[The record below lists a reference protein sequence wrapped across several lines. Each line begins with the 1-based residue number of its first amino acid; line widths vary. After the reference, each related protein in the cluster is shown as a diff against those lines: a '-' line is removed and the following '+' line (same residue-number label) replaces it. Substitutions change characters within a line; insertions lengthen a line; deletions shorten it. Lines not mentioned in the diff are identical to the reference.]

1 MKEAPDTRIENR
13 GGVLRRL
20 VFGTG
25 SGDRAE
31 TGEDASFG
39 GDWSSKPNASG
50 QVGHLSDVWAGPVPP
65 NSYKAP
71 PQTSRPCKLPGSNEV
86 HHDINLSPLVAEA
99 DSLRLR
105 G

>member
-1 MKEAPDTRIENR
+1 LKEAPDTRIENR

-39 GDWSSKPNASG
+39 GDWSSKPNASS

-65 NSYKAP
+65 ISYKAP
-71 PQTSRPCKLPGSNEV
+71 PNVTTVQASRSNEV

-105 G
+105 S